1 MYEFKNVGVKLNVSA
16 TLTDNN
22 DILLT
27 VDAEQNVQVGTTTP
41 PRVDTRKAN
50 TSLLLR
56 DGQVI
61 IFGGLR
67 RQEKT
72 KEVDQIP
79 IIGDLPIIGELFK
92 STNTVVKNSELI
104 VFLSPHIY
112 QGEPIPDEAMAK
124 FKEIKDRP
132 MLSLREDRDATKKR
146 LLKMIR
152 ILQKQVDKDAAGE
165 LMSTLSS
172 LDEILSQEIQE
183 SLDASETPLVGRK
196 M

>member
-1 MYEFKNVGVKLNVSA
+1 LVV
-16 TLTDNN
+16 
-22 DILLT
+22 
-27 VDAEQNVQVGTTTP
+27 
-41 PRVDTRKAN
+41 
-50 TSLLLR
+50 
-56 DGQVI
+56 

-112 QGEPIPDEAMAK
+112 RGEPIPDEAMAK

-132 MLSLREDRDATKKR
+132 MLLLREDRDATKKS
-146 LLKMIR
+146 LLKKIR
-152 ILQKQVDKDAAGE
+152 RLQKQKGKNVTGE
-165 LMSTLSS
+165 LMSTLNS

-183 SLDASETPLVGRK
+183 SLDASETPLADRK